1 MTSRAFSLPGL
12 LVRRSH
18 IKRKSKEEKD
28 MTNIKKQTRF
38 LTLTLLAARV

>member
-28 MTNIKKQTRF
+28 MTNIKQTRF
-38 LTLTLLAARV
+38 LTLMLLAARV

>member
-28 MTNIKKQTRF
+28 MTNIKQTRF